1 MSQVPSDMVRSLV
14 MRELEEGVRHDG
26 LWLQALSESKLDAA
40 QAKSRYISLR
50 MQALQNDVKGLLIQQ
65 IRGAVN
71 SDRKKRFIDFG
82 Q

>member
-1 MSQVPSDMVRSLV
+1 MSQASSEMVRSLV

-26 LWLQALSESKLDAA
+26 LWLQALSESKLNAT
-40 QAKSRYISLR
+40 QAKSRYIALR

-65 IRGAVN
+65 IRGAV
-71 SDRKKRFIDFG
+71 SADRKKRFIDFG